1 MASLQRFLSAQAP
14 LYDQVL
20 AELGRGHKASHWMW
34 FIFPQIQ
41 GLGRSATARYYA
53 ITSHDEADAYL
64 EHPILGPRLI
74 ECCQTLLL
82 LEGLS
87 AEDILGTVDAVKLRS
102 SLTLF
107 SALAE
112 QTETFE
118 RLLDKYFADGPD
130 QATLRL
136 LENTF

>member
-20 AELGRGHKASHWMW
+20 VELGRGRKVSHWMW

-53 ITSHDEADAYL
+53 ITSHDEAVAYL
-64 EHPILGPRLI
+64 QHPILGPRLI
-74 ECCQTLLL
+74 ECSQALQLLQ
-82 LEGLS
+82 GLS
-87 AEDILGTVDAVKLRS
+87 AEGILGPVDAVKLRS

-112 QTETFE
+112 QTEIFE
-118 RLLDKYFADGPD
+118 RMLDKYFADGPD
-130 QATLRL
+130 KATLGL
-136 LENTF
+136 LDNTS

>member
-20 AELGRGHKASHWMW
+20 AELGRGRKASHWMW

-53 ITSHDEADAYL
+53 ITSRDEADAYL

-87 AEDILGTVDAVKLRS
+87 AEDILGPVDAVKLRS

-107 SALAE
+107 AAVAQPPE
-112 QTETFE
+112 IFE
-118 RLLDKYFADGPD
+118 RLLEKYFPAGPD

-136 LENTF
+136 LDNTS